1 MNYLNIGGD
10 FGKIEISGE
19 LLPERYAKDPEKAA
33 IRGEDICYLAEHW
46 KRFDNATRAAPIL
59 LDFTRRISANQGFT
73 VLSGIE
79 TLFRSGAALKSLPA
93 AGQVVKS
100 TDPHNSF
107 SGLNL
112 ASSEDLEAMTPKPQ
126 PGLLVEAAP
135 FLAAFRNVRKLA
147 GFVLITESRND
158 YQRLSAVF
166 AKAGDPAYSLDGP
179 GNSIVYRNEWA
190 SIVEPGTNEQDRIGI
205 EAIAAPNSFG
215 DPWRPDGMASGSSLN
230 GMQVLGGSCF
240 SVNASFSN
248 HSGTN
253 LKGSGNVIIFDSG
266 WKDGIASRLSSS
278 PATMRN
284 DILPRLCN
292 AVGVPWAMVGGN
304 YSGIS
309 GTASAIGSVYA
320 TVHRVA
326 VCAF

>member
-1 MNYLNIGGD
+1 MTYRHIGGD
-10 FGKIEISGE
+10 IDKIEMTGN
-19 LLPERYAKDPEKAA
+19 LLPERYAADPEKCA

-46 KRFDNATRAAPIL
+46 KRFDNADRAAPVL
-59 LDFTRRISANQGFT
+59 FDFTRRISANQAFT

-79 TLFRSGAALKSLPA
+79 TLFRTEMALKSLPA
-93 AGQVVKS
+93 ARQVVKS
-100 TDPHNSF
+100 SNPGNTL
-107 SGLNL
+107 SGLDL
-112 ASSEDLEAMTPKPQ
+112 ASSGDLEEMTPKPQ

-135 FLAAFRNVRKLA
+135 FLAAFRNIRKLA
-147 GFVLITESRND
+147 GFVLLTELRND
-158 YQRLSAVF
+158 YQRLSSVF
-166 AKAGDPAYSLDGP
+166 AKAGNPSYSLDGP
-179 GNSIVYRNEWA
+179 GNSIVYRNAWW
-190 SIVEPGTNEQDRIGI
+190 SIVEPGTNEQDRAGI

-215 DPWRPDGMASGSSLN
+215 DPWRPDGMASGSSLS
-230 GMQVLGGSCF
+230 GMRVLSGSCF
-240 SVNASFSN
+240 SVYASFSN

-253 LKGSGNVIIFDSG
+253 LKGSGDVIIFDG
-266 WKDGIASRLSSS
+266 DWKDGVATRLNSS

-284 DILPRLCN
+284 DILPTLCD

-309 GTASAIGSVYA
+309 GTASAIGEVYA